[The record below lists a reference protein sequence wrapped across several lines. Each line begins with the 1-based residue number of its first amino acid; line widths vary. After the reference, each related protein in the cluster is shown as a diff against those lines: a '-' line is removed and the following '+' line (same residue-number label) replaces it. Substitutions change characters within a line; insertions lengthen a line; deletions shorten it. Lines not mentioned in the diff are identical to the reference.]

1 MASQTVTALQDEVN
15 RLKIQL
21 QSFTEEDS
29 SQKIRVG
36 DYLLARL
43 EQLGANVGGIP
54 SG

>member
-1 MASQTVTALQDEVN
+1 MASQTVAALQDEVN

-21 QSFTEEDS
+21 QSLTEEDG

-43 EQLGANVGGIP
+43 EQLGANV
-54 SG
+54 SRMSS